1 MERAQR
7 IKEKITK
14 VFPQRQAE
22 VLFEVVDVVEE
33 TVKVSDFTELKNI
46 VAELAK
52 TQKELAE
59 AQKRTEQRVE
69 ELAQAQKR
77 TEQRVEELAK
87 AQKRTEQRVEE
98 LAKAQKRTEQRV
110 EELAKA
116 QAETQREIRA
126 LVREMRES
134 RSEFGNFQRTMS
146 YAFENEAYRM
156 LPSLLK
162 EKYGIH
168 VYEKFV
174 RADIKGKEIN
184 FLARGRTD
192 GKEVLIVGEGKLKLD
207 DRLER
212 MKIKRKQ
219 KDVFTELDEKVD
231 IVKEEYKTDQIVK
244 LLVTHF
250 ATKGFIE
257 MANERGVIVVQSYEW

>member
-1 MERAQR
+1 
-7 IKEKITK
+7 
-14 VFPQRQAE
+14 
-22 VLFEVVDVVEE
+22 
-33 TVKVSDFTELKNI
+33 
-46 VAELAK
+46 
-52 TQKELAE
+52 
-59 AQKRTEQRVE
+59 E
-69 ELAQAQKR
+69 ELAQ
-77 TEQRVEELAK
+77 
-87 AQKRTEQRVEE
+87 
-98 LAKAQKRTEQRV
+98 AQKRTEQRV

-116 QAETQREIRA
+116 QAETQREIRT